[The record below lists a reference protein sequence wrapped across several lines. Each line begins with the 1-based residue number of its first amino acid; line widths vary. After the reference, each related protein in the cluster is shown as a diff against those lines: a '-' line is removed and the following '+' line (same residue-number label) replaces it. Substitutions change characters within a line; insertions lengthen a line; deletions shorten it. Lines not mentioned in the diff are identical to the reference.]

1 MRRIVGTLFHIRTH
15 NMIHFFIALLLFC
28 SAATSQIF
36 AQAPTPGRVYGIV
49 IDAGNSQPL
58 EYATIVLR
66 NMKDSTTTGGLTDEK
81 GRFSIESVKLG
92 MYHLEI
98 TYLGYNTYTQQM
110 LKVVPPTQVLNLGT
124 LKLTESSAELETI
137 TIVGEKNMFQLGA
150 EKKVFNVEKNAM
162 AAGGTAIEA
171 LKQIPTVDV
180 SLQGEISMRGSEN
193 VLILINGKP
202 SGLTGSSRQA
212 ILESL
217 PANSI
222 ESIEIINNPSAKYDA
237 DGTAGIINIVL
248 KKNYNRG
255 LNGNVTVGYATKF
268 KNNAG
273 LGLNFKKNKINF
285 SSNFGY
291 RYWETF
297 WYGDDERKNIG
308 SNFTNFINTYD
319 YTRRFNTSANAN
331 INLDIEIDDK
341 STLSIA
347 NVLSLGRGNSTTDGE
362 ISFLDA
368 DKVFYGGFFRDTDSR
383 SKNFNNDVF
392 INYKR
397 NLKQQGQSLELSGNY
412 NYGSFV
418 TPQNFVQRDIDA
430 DFNPVFLVDLREST
444 DRANANQTGVF
455 QIDYL
460 HPFQKHGKLEAG
472 YKTTIRDIFSDF
484 KADSLNRNTGETDV
498 NANLTNA
505 YRYFENVNA
514 AYLTFGGQHKKFSY
528 KAGLRVEQTNI
539 NINNTQVEGDFDRH
553 YVDFFPSVFMSQRL
567 PKNHELQLS
576 YSRRINRPSPW
587 MLNPFADFSN
597 PLNIFVG
604 NPNLNPE
611 YINAVEMTWVKNW
624 NAIFITATTYYR
636 HNADV
641 FSRIRVV
648 DSLTSVAT
656 LTWANLQ
663 TGINIGEEIIFRAP
677 ITKWWNV
684 LANVNLFQNIIR
696 GDIPGGD
703 NDLSNNSF
711 LWNFRVQTGFKFW
724 KNTDLQLSY
733 RYNSKMIFLQGFIRP
748 MQNLDIAVRKEI
760 MNKKGSIALNVQD
773 LFNTRLFYVESSG
786 SNFESVA
793 DRRWETRMFTATFTY
808 KFGKTETSGNNM
820 RRRPMQQMDDGGGMM
835 NF

>member
-1 MRRIVGTLFHIRTH
+1 MHRF
-15 NMIHFFIALLLFC
+15 LLLPFLLII
-28 SAATSQIF
+28 SALSAI
-36 AQAPTPGRVYGIV
+36 AQPPSPGRVYGTV
-49 IDAGNSQPL
+49 TDAVNGLPL

-66 NMKDSTTTGGLTDEK
+66 NMKDSTTTGGLTDEM
-81 GRFSIESVKLG
+81 GRFNIEPVKYG
-92 MYHLEI
+92 MYNIEI
-98 TYLGYNTYTQQM
+98 SYLGYDSYKQQM
-110 LKVVPPTQVLNLGT
+110 LKIFPPTQVMNLGV
-124 LKLTESSAELETI
+124 LKLAESSAELEAV

-180 SLQGEISMRGSEN
+180 SLTGDISMRGSEN
-193 VLILINGKP
+193 ILILINGKP
-202 SGLTGSSRQA
+202 SGLTGASRQA

-255 LNGNVTVGYATKF
+255 LNGNVNVGYSTKF

-273 LGLNFKKNKINF
+273 IGLNFKKNKVNF

-291 RYWETF
+291 RFWETF
-297 WYGDDERKNIG
+297 SFGDDERKNIG
-308 SNFTNFINTYD
+308 SNFTNFINTSD
-319 YTRRFNTSANAN
+319 DSRRYNTSGNSN
-331 INLDIEIDDK
+331 INLDIDISEK
-341 STLSIA
+341 STLSFA
-347 NVLSLGRGNSTTDGE
+347 NVLSVSGGTSTTDG
-362 ISFLDA
+362 IVSFLDA
-368 DKVFYGGFFRDTDSR
+368 DQVYYGGFFRDTE
-383 SKNFNNDVF
+383 SKNTNFNNDLF
-392 INYKR
+392 INYKKNYGR
-397 NLKQQGQSLELSGNY
+397 QGQTLEMSGNY
-412 NYGSFV
+412 TYGRFV
-418 TPQNFVQRDIDA
+418 TPNDFTQVDVDA
-430 DFNPVFLVDLREST
+430 DQNPIFLINFQEST
-444 DRANANQTGVF
+444 DRINTNQIGVF
-455 QIDYL
+455 QADYV
-460 HPFQKHGKLEAG
+460 HPFEKHGKLEAG

-484 KADSLNRNTGETDV
+484 KADSLNRSTGETV
-498 NANLTNA
+498 INANLTNA

-514 AYLTFGGQHKKFSY
+514 AYLTFGGTHKKFSY
-528 KAGLRVEQTNI
+528 KAGVRAEQTNI
-539 NINNTQVEGDFDRH
+539 NINNTQVEGDFERH
-553 YVDFFPSVFMSQRL
+553 YIDFFPSVFLSQRL
-567 PKNHELQLS
+567 PKNHEVQLS

-604 NPNLNPE
+604 NPNLAPE
-611 YINAVEMTWVKNW
+611 YINAVEATWVKNW
-624 NAIFITATTYYR
+624 NSIFLTATTFYR
-636 HNADV
+636 INADN
-641 FSRIRVV
+641 FSRIRIV
-648 DSLTSVAT
+648 DSVTSVAT
-656 LTWANLQ
+656 LTWANLESSV
-663 TGINIGEEIIFRAP
+663 NVGEEIIFRAP

-684 LANVNLFQNIIR
+684 LANVNLFQNFIR

-733 RYNSKMIFLQGFIRP
+733 RYNSKMIFLQGSIRP
-748 MQNLDIAVRKEI
+748 MQNFDIAVRKDVLK
-760 MNKKGSIALNVQD
+760 KKGSIALNVQD
-773 LFNTRLFYVESSG
+773 LFNTRIFYVESSG

-793 DRRWETRMFTATFTY
+793 DRRWETRIFTASFTY
-808 KFGKTETSGNNM
+808 KFGKTENSTNM